1 MERGEDTEPAVSI
14 SHLPFKGRGGRL
26 GKDTDNTYE
35 DFCAL
40 KIRVEIG

>member
-14 SHLPFKGRGGRL
+14 SHPFERQGGRL